1 LKINITYVFKSA
13 VEIFVI
19 GMYKFSNIFS
29 FYLEIQF
36 LDEYF
41 LKNPQYIKIFLEFIL
56 LI

>member
-1 LKINITYVFKSA
+1 
-13 VEIFVI
+13 
-19 GMYKFSNIFS
+19 MYKFSNIFS